1 MFRHPHSG
9 FVRVPF
15 VQTCVVT
22 ARGRAERGMV
32 CNLSM
37 LGVYVHLENRPEEGE
52 EVDLSFDL
60 PDGGSRFE
68 AAAVVTW
75 VNDTPAESASA
86 LPSGC
91 GLRFSSVAPVDLRRV
106 AAIVSAFQHE
116 PRPLWGV
123 SQPSSGRVRIPFVAA
138 CAVSNSAGLAQ
149 GTVCNL
155 SMLGIYVAIDP
166 PPEPGESVVV
176 AFRLPG
182 VDGLFERSAVV
193 AWQNLDRAD
202 RMHALPAGCG
212 LRFVN
217 LFAEDQIALAHLIE
231 GYLVGLPR
239 NAH

>member
-1 MFRHPHSG
+1 MYRRPHSG

-22 ARGRAERGMV
+22 ARGRQEAGLI

-52 EVDLSFDL
+52 EVDIALDL
-60 PDGGSRFE
+60 PDGGGRFE

-75 VNDTPAESASA
+75 VNDSPPENAFA
-86 LPSGC
+86 LPAGC
-91 GLRFSSVAPVDLRRV
+91 GLRFASVAPVDLRRV
-106 AAIVSAFQHE
+106 AMIVASFQHE
-116 PRPLWGV
+116 PRPVWGLT
-123 SQPSSGRVRIPFVAA
+123 QPASGRVRIPFVASCVLSSDA
-138 CAVSNSAGLAQ
+138 RLAK

-155 SMLGIYVAIDP
+155 SMLGVYVAVEE
-166 PPEPGESVVV
+166 PPEPGESVIV

-182 VDGLFERSAVV
+182 VEGLFERAAVV

-212 LRFVN
+212 LRFADLV
-217 LFAEDQIALAHLIE
+217 AEDQVALSKLID
-231 GYLVGLPR
+231 GYLTSLPR
-239 NAH
+239 EVG